1 MVSAP
6 LLPGASTWA
15 RCAALLALLATPL
28 WSQAQSAVG
37 DVNAMAD
44 VFQGPTPSPV
54 TARDQQVRPSDVSL
68 LVDPKTAHEERK
80 AQGYAQVI
88 VEPARGGSSVFA
100 LALGDASLGATAE
113 ATARWAFSDGLILDR
128 ADLTGRTGVITVVFH
143 YGGHATANAEGVGDE
158 TAWSA
163 ASLVARFG
171 SDSAEAS
178 ASASIRD
185 GIRTEDTMTDIPG
198 ETMGR
203 FLLTTSFTWG
213 EVIDLS
219 LDSFASVA
227 SYTAGA
233 DMSFSSAGAS
243 GYWQGIDSVTVDD
256 VLVRDYQLSS
266 LSGYNY
272 RLPFGVH
279 PPVPEPGA
287 AAVMALGLVLAGLGA
302 RRRKP
307 RPEAAE
313 GSEHHHV
320 PELRVHAA

>member
-6 LLPGASTWA
+6 LLSGASTWA
-15 RCAALLALLATPL
+15 RCAALLALLATPM
-28 WSQAQSAVG
+28 WTQAQSAVG

-54 TARDQQVRPSDVSL
+54 TASDQQVQPSDVS
-68 LVDPKTAHEERK
+68 VRADAKTAHEERK
-80 AQGYAQVI
+80 AQGYAEVS
-88 VEPARGGSSVFA
+88 VERARGASGLFSVA
-100 LALGDASLGATAE
+100 RGDASLGATAE
-113 ATARWAFSDGLILDR
+113 ATARWTFSDGLTLDR
-128 ADLTGRTGVITVVFH
+128 ADLTGRTGVITVALH
-143 YGGHATANAEGVGDE
+143 YGGHATANAEGDQP
-158 TAWSA
+158 AWSS

-178 ASASIRD
+178 ASAAIRD
-185 GIRTEDTMTDIPG
+185 GIRTEDTMTDVPG
-198 ETMGR
+198 ETVGV

-243 GYWQGIDSVTVDD
+243 AYWQRIDSVTVDD

-272 RLPFGVH
+272 RLPFGGV
-279 PPVPEPGA
+279 PPVPEPATA
-287 AAVMALGLVLAGLGA
+287 AAMALGVVLAGLGA
-302 RRRKP
+302 RRR
-307 RPEAAE
+307 RPPA
-313 GSEHHHV
+313 GGH
-320 PELRVHAA
+320 